1 MFEDLNALAD
11 AIFSLLTQIFNL
23 YTSSILLSGVL
34 AFWLFRKAINVF
46 RHL

>member
-1 MFEDLNALAD
+1 MFEDLNALVN
-11 AIFSLLTQIFNL
+11 AIFSMLTQIFNL